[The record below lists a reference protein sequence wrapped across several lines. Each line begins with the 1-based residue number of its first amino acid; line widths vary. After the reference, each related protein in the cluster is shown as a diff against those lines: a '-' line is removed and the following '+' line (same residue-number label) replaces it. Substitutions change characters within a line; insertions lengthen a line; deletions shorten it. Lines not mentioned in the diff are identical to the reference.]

1 MSMENTAEPK
11 QLSIRI
17 SWDLRQQLQQAA
29 NEQSRSLNAEI
40 IRRLQYSIEMDG
52 SNMPRD
58 KMGFHEQ
65 SAGFYF
71 NQPETSN
78 QMIETLERISQEL
91 SKNSQKLDYISS
103 ENFSTRLF
111 KTAIQYL
118 SRKL

>member
-40 IRRLQYSIEMDG
+40 IRRLQYSIEMDS
-52 SNMPRD
+52 SNMPRGEV
-58 KMGFHEQ
+58 GFHEPIMEFLMDKG
-65 SAGFYF
+65 S
-71 NQPETSN
+71 SH
-78 QMIETLERISQEL
+78 QMMETLERISMEL

-118 SRKL
+118 SRKV